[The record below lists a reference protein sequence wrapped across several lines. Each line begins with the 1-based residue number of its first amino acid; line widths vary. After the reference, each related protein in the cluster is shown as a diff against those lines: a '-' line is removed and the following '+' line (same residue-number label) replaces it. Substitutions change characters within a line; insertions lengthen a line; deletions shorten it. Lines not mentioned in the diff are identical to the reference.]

1 MDAYVADQLAQNRF
15 ALTLIGFF
23 AVIAGALAVIGL
35 YGVVS
40 CLVSESRR
48 EIGIRMALGC
58 DRAGVLRWVYRQCA
72 ILIALGIVLG
82 TAGSLG
88 LSRFIAALLVGVT
101 PTDLATFAASGAILA
116 FVASAACYVP
126 ARRAARV
133 DPMSV
138 LRAQ

>member
-1 MDAYVADQLAQNRF
+1 
-15 ALTLIGFF
+15 
-23 AVIAGALAVIGL
+23 
-35 YGVVS
+35 VVS

-58 DRAGVLRWVYRQCA
+58 DRTGVLRWVFRQCA

-88 LSRFIAALLVGVT
+88 LTRFIAALLVGVT
-101 PTDLATFAASGAILA
+101 ATDIGTFAAMGAILA
-116 FVASAACYVP
+116 LVASAACYVP
-126 ARRAARV
+126 ARRAAKV